1 MYIVHT
7 KRNRMEVGGGCRN
20 KIKPRGKRE
29 IILRERKKGD
39 IERWRKKWAVEREKR
54 NRGENKSKFN
64 EKRERDGNEVRNIPQ
79 ARINNTYFKALFYN
93 LLLLSFVDFLES

>member
-1 MYIVHT
+1 MWVQCTKIGTYVCRLYIQRET
-7 KRNRMEVGGGCRN
+7 EWRWGGGGGGFCRN

-54 NRGENKSKFN
+54 NRGENKSKCN
-64 EKRERDGNEVRNIPQ
+64 EKRERW
-79 ARINNTYFKALFYN
+79 K
-93 LLLLSFVDFLES
+93 